1 MNGRFH
7 QSSIA
12 IAVALGVAMA
22 APAALAQPQPVGQQ
36 AAPPPTSA
44 PAGQPGTGPT
54 PNDTELKHFAQAAVQ
69 VQSIKKTMQP
79 KLAAATSADDRTKLK
94 AAAEKKM
101 ETAVR
106 DNDLSLHRYVQIAQ
120 LVQTNSAIRAKV
132 QKLMPPQQSKS

>member
-12 IAVALGVAMA
+12 IAVALAIAMA

-36 AAPPPTSA
+36 QATPSSA
-44 PAGQPGTGPT
+44 PAGQPGAGAT

-79 KLAAATSADDRTKLK
+79 EIASAKTPDARNKLQQT
-94 AAAEKKM
+94 AEKKM
-101 ETAVR
+101 ETVVR
-106 DNDLSLHRYVQIAQ
+106 NNDLSLHRYVQIAQ
-120 LVQTNSAIRAKV
+120 LVQTNSTIRARV